1 MADGVAQ
8 RRATLSHQA
17 QVMSK
22 NISKITLLRLSV
34 FLTNAGKGQDGLFQ
48 D

>member
-1 MADGVAQ
+1 MVDGVAQ
-8 RRATLSHQA
+8 GRATLSHQA
-17 QVMSK
+17 QVRSK